1 MRIALKATLAAVF
14 SSALVATAGTSWA
27 QGDSAGQDQQVVKD
41 QQVDLA
47 LGTLDTQ
54 PTLRLLEPPSLLP
67 GTRGPLPFDQEP
79 PAAQGDFSDVTVP
92 VSPRGPFGAKP

>member
-1 MRIALKATLAAVF
+1 MRTALKSALAAAL
-14 SSALVATAGTSWA
+14 SSALVAAAGTSWA
-27 QGDSAGQDQQVVKD
+27 QGESTGQDQQVAKD

-54 PTLRLLEPPSLLP
+54 PTLRLLEPPSLT